1 MRKLLCLIFILTS
14 LIILGCSSTSNSATY
29 QSTPD
34 FSSQAVKLVQ
44 NYGSEDTTI
53 LKTISSVLYLAKQ
66 SSNKRIEVIGWSA
79 YKKGDLYE
87 VIFEL
92 NEGDKKVE
100 YTWEADLQTGKV
112 YAVNDNADTIMNI
125 INSYN

>member
-79 YKKGDLYE
+79 YKK
-87 VIFEL
+87 VIYMKLFL
-92 NEGDKKVE
+92 NLMKGIKSR
-100 YTWEADLQTGKV
+100 V
-112 YAVNDNADTIMNI
+112 YVGSRFTNWKGVCCE
-125 INSYN
+125 